1 VLVPSERW
9 IAAAGAL
16 PIVFGFV
23 WALVRWHK
31 KQGFDFRGAWII
43 VGSWLVSFLV
53 MWFLMFPWLARGEM
67 SLSQE
72 LGWSLLFVLLFFPIQ
87 TFAVV
92 FGTPSV
98 CIWSLIG
105 PRWVFN
111 ILTTLAM
118 LSLIWS
124 VIIAIEGIRI

>member
-1 VLVPSERW
+1 VVLVSEKW

-16 PIVFGFV
+16 PILFGFL

-31 KQGFDFRGAWII
+31 NQAFDVRAASII

-53 MWFLMFPWLARGEM
+53 MCFLMFPWFARGRV
-67 SLSQE
+67 SFFQD
-72 LGWSLLFVLLFFPIQ
+72 LGWSLLLVLLFFPIQ
-87 TFAVV
+87 AFALV
-92 FGTPSV
+92 FGTLAA
-98 CIWSLIG
+98 CMWSLIG

-111 ILTTLAM
+111 ILTTLAV

-124 VIIAIEGIRI
+124 VIIAIEGIQI